1 MKTREEI
8 YEKEGAALLRIL
20 STYHTLTYEQV
31 IRTFNRKPETIQNLI
46 SNLVKQGRIFYDSET
61 ELLCDRPERAAAPNH
76 EVIAAYWVL
85 LDFDKAL
92 VYHTSGEF
100 PATIVFFSEDEEYE
114 IIYVQPGKELLI
126 NHVLSKSKA
135 SSNRFVI
142 VSSLEQARQIQ
153 IPNVIAFCTVRQDG
167 KVSYYRKGR

>member
-8 YEKEGAALLRIL
+8 YEKEGSALLRIL
-20 STYHTLTYEQV
+20 STYHALTYEQV
-31 IRTFNRKPETIQNLI
+31 IRTFSKKPETIQNLI

-61 ELLCDRPERAAAPNH
+61 NLLCDRPERASTPDH
-76 EVIAAYWVL
+76 GVIAAYWVL

-100 PATIVFFSEDEEYE
+100 PTTITFFSEDEEYE
-114 IIYVQPGKELLI
+114 IINVEPGKELLI

-135 SSNRFVI
+135 SVSRLII

-153 IPNVIAFCTVRQDG
+153 IPNVIAFCTVGRDG
-167 KVSYYRKGR
+167 TVNYYRKGR